1 MFEGSIKR
9 SYGKFQGFDFDLRD
23 DDLLAKKDFLRDF
36 GVQIL
41 NFYNLTRTIRG
52 FAVSTQFKVICHQ

>member
-23 DDLLAKKDFLRDF
+23 DDLLAKKDFL
-36 GVQIL
+36 VIL
-41 NFYNLTRTIRG
+41 E
-52 FAVSTQFKVICHQ
+52 FKF